1 GAKSLDCTATDKAGN
16 VANRALAYAVQYASG
31 SACYGGPGHQVLQ
44 PINVDGSSVFKQK
57 STVPTKF
64 RVCDANGV
72 SIGAPGVVSSFWLV
86 QVVGGTTASD
96 VNEAVV
102 STTPDTTFRWDSS
115 DRQWIFNVNTKNLN
129 ANTTYAYAIN

>member
-1 GAKSLDCTATDKAGN
+1 MTEGFVYL
-16 VANRALAYAVQYASG
+16 
-31 SACYGGPGHQVLQ
+31 
-44 PINVDGSSVFKQK
+44 
-57 STVPTKF
+57 
-64 RVCDANGV
+64 
-72 SIGAPGVVSSFWLV
+72 VSSFWLV

-129 ANTTYAYAIN
+129 ANTTYAYAINLNDGTTIPLRYRLK